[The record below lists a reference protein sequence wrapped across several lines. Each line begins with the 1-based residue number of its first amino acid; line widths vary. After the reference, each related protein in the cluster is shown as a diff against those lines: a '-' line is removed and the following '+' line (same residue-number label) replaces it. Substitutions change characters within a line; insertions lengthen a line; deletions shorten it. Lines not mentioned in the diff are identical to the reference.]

1 MKLSLKKKFFAKEVN
16 SPEAAKASKP
26 GKTADSTI
34 AKTASAGKTSVAG
47 KIASAAAAQDK
58 KPRRVPRPRPQHATP
73 LDTADDDN
81 YDDCWL
87 PEYEDPRPTDKLVD
101 DGWVS
106 VKKPASGR

>member
-1 MKLSLKKKFFAKEVN
+1 MKLSLKQKFFAKNVDN
-16 SPEAAKASKP
+16 PETAKASEL
-26 GKTADSTI
+26 GHTADNTVE
-34 AKTASAGKTSVAG
+34 KNAGAGTTVAG
-47 KIASAAAAQDK
+47 KIATAAAAQHK
-58 KPRRVPRPRPQHATP
+58 KPRRVPRPHPQHATP

-106 VKKPASGR
+106 VKKPVSGR